1 MNSSPLVSVVIPVYN
16 GMPFIQSALDSIL
29 AQSYENI
36 EAVVVNNASTD
47 GTGRYLDSI
56 TDPKLRVIH
65 RAETQSASCNWTQAI
80 EESKGE
86 FVKLVCADDLI
97 TPEAIKVQVATAI
110 SHDSCV
116 LVCSLRDIV
125 DPNGKTLKRGHGL
138 EGLNGLVPGETALR
152 KCMIAGTNLFG
163 EPAAVLFRGSSIR
176 AHMPWVAELPYLT
189 DLATYQ
195 RVLRD
200 GDIYALKQ
208 SQASFRISSTS
219 WSASILNEQ
228 PKQFTQ
234 WRKFME
240 KDGGIRLTA
249 IERMNAILQLK
260 ARTIARKLYFK
271 RIQHAS

>member
-1 MNSSPLVSVVIPVYN
+1 MNSLPLVSVVIPVYN
-16 GMPFIQSALDSIL
+16 GMPFIQGTLESVLG
-29 AQSYENI
+29 QSYENI
-36 EAVVVNNASTD
+36 EVVVINNASTD
-47 GTGRYLDSI
+47 ATGKYLDSI
-56 TDPKLRVIH
+56 SDPRLRIIH
-65 RAETQSASCNWTQAI
+65 RVELQSAAHNWTQAI

-97 TPEAIKVQVATAI
+97 TSDSIEVQVATAM
-110 SHDSCV
+110 SNDSCV

-163 EPAAVLFRGSSIR
+163 EPAAVLFKGTSIR

-195 RVLRD
+195 KVLQD
-200 GDIYALKQ
+200 GDAYALKL
-208 SQASFRISSTS
+208 SQASFRLSSTS
-219 WSASILNEQ
+219 WSASILDEQ
-228 PKQFTQ
+228 PKQFAQ
-234 WRKFME
+234 WREHME
-240 KDGGIRLTA
+240 RDCGLRLTT
-249 IERMNAILQLK
+249 IEKINAILQLK
-260 ARTIARKLYFK
+260 VRTIARKLYFK